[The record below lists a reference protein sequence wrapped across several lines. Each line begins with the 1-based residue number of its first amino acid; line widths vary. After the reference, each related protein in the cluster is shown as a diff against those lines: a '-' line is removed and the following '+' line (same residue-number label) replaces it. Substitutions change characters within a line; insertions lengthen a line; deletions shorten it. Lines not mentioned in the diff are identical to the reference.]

1 MYRLISLC
9 KNQTWVTAVTLT
21 RNEWCLGLS
30 GCHCSD
36 KRLAINL
43 CHPYGG
49 PRPKI
54 ELLLYRTKVVSGSA
68 QQLRISTDESILPSC
83 PCAFK
88 VMRRDPVLERFFF
101 FFLKSSQVSWP
112 CAFFLLW
119 PLTKVWAGTVWTR
132 PYQCQVPIEN
142 VPSEDF
148 NQSEEDVGTLHFN
161 IVGTSTV
168 HGFTKHSLTLNILLY
183 FHCIK
188 A

>member
-68 QQLRISTDESILPSC
+68 QQLRISTDESIPPSC

-88 VMRRDPVLERFFF
+88 VMRRDPVLETLVVFFKEALKCLGPVLYVYCGHGRRFG
-101 FFLKSSQVSWP
+101 LGRYGQV
-112 CAFFLLW
+112 
-119 PLTKVWAGTVWTR
+119 LT
-132 PYQCQVPIEN
+132 N
-142 VPSEDF
+142 V
-148 NQSEEDVGTLHFN
+148 
-161 IVGTSTV
+161 
-168 HGFTKHSLTLNILLY
+168 K
-183 FHCIK
+183 
-188 A
+188 